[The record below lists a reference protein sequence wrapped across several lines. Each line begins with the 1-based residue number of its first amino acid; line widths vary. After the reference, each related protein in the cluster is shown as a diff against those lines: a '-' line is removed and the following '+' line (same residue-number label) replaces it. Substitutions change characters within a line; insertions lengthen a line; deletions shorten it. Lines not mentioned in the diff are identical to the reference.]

1 MELPAIK
8 IPEIPLPFDIPVLLH
23 PPVDHFII
31 ALPIVVLLLEIINL
45 FAKKRAIGV
54 VSFFLIILTAV
65 AAVAA
70 YFTGTVDGK
79 EAWDILS
86 QAGQNELKAH
96 KIFGTYLMLASGV
109 LLLFKLLSAIIQRGM
124 MKGLFLLIL
133 VLFAV
138 GILKQGKDGGE
149 LVYKYGANV
158 KIVKTMDDEIFELK
172 DELSDY
178 IAKKKE
184 VKKAAVTVVETP
196 KEAVVTESAK
206 EKVTTEVKEETKP
219 ETAEKKVE
227 EKVETVTEPVEKKLD
242 EAKENVTP
250 AVETATETVE
260 NKTEEAK
267 EAVSETVAKVETSVE
282 EVTAPTVEVVPV
294 TEAPKPEISTH

>member
-8 IPEIPLPFDIPVLLH
+8 IPQIALPFDVPVLLH

-79 EAWDILS
+79 EAWDLLS
-86 QAGQNELKAH
+86 QSGQAELKEH
-96 KIFGTYLMLASGV
+96 KLFGTYLMLASGV
-109 LLLFKLLSAIIQRGM
+109 VLVFKLLSSMIQRGM

-133 VLFAV
+133 ILFVA
-138 GILKQGKDGGE
+138 GILKQGKEGGE

-158 KIVKTMDDEIFELK
+158 KIVKTMDDEMFDLK
-172 DELSDY
+172 DELNDY
-178 IAKKKE
+178 KEEEKEEEEAAAAEEAQKAK
-184 VKKAAVTVVETP
+184 AVTEETASEE
-196 KEAVVTESAK
+196 EATPAEAIP
-206 EKVTTEVKEETKP
+206 EVKEET
-219 ETAEKKVE
+219 TAE
-227 EKVETVTEPVEKKLD
+227 TV
-242 EAKENVTP
+242 KENV
-250 AVETATETVE
+250 
-260 NKTEEAK
+260 EEVK
-267 EAVSETVAKVETSVE
+267 EAVAETAAKVEASTEETVAP
-282 EVTAPTVEVVPV
+282 AVEVVPAA
-294 TEAPKPEISTH
+294 EAPKPEIATH